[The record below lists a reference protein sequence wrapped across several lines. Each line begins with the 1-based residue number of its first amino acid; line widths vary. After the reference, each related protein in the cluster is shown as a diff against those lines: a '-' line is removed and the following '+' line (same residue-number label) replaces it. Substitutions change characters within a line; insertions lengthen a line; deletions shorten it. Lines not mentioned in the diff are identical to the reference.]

1 MTTVHLEPVNQTAN
15 GIEGLSSTGMKR
27 PYLLFGAFP
36 AAGHTLP
43 LIRIASELV
52 QRGFDIIFL
61 AGEEFKD
68 KLETAGIKHITLPP
82 IFTPEGIK
90 EREKY
95 AVGYPQLAYDLNAF
109 VVNKI
114 PERWEMTKRV
124 LESLRTE
131 DPSREIVLAT
141 EPFFVGAI
149 PMLYG
154 APLPKGFS
162 SRPKVVN
169 ISPLPY
175 CGESIDLPIAIGT
188 GLLPDSTESGRR
200 RNEVIRELLLTGP
213 FADTVTMF
221 GQIIKDTGGSGYET
235 CLPYNTLSSI
245 FDLTIQL
252 CPRSVEFD
260 YADLQPRTMFAGALH
275 PNPLPA
281 DFDYP
286 SWWDDVTK
294 GGKRVV
300 FVAQGT
306 VALNYTH
313 LIMPT
318 IRALA
323 DRDDFLVVATLGRKG
338 LTLPTD
344 FELPANTR
352 VIDYLD
358 YDAILPYA
366 SLFVM
371 NAGYGGF
378 LHGVV
383 HGVPMVLAGES
394 EDKKDVAAR
403 GEYAGVAVNLRTG
416 KPSVE
421 QVRSGVNKLLNDP
434 GFKQRAIT
442 IKREN
447 EQLDVISTVER
458 EILAFVAT

>member
-1 MTTVHLEPVNQTAN
+1 
-15 GIEGLSSTGMKR
+15 
-27 PYLLFGAFP
+27 
-36 AAGHTLP
+36 
-43 LIRIASELV
+43 
-52 QRGFDIIFL
+52 
-61 AGEEFKD
+61 
-68 KLETAGIKHITLPP
+68 
-82 IFTPEGIK
+82 
-90 EREKY
+90 
-95 AVGYPQLAYDLNAF
+95 
-109 VVNKI
+109 
-114 PERWEMTKRV
+114 
-124 LESLRTE
+124 
-131 DPSREIVLAT
+131 
-141 EPFFVGAI
+141 
-149 PMLYG
+149 
-154 APLPKGFS
+154 
-162 SRPKVVN
+162 
-169 ISPLPY
+169 
-175 CGESIDLPIAIGT
+175 
-188 GLLPDSTESGRR
+188 
-200 RNEVIRELLLTGP
+200 
-213 FADTVTMF
+213 
-221 GQIIKDTGGSGYET
+221 
-235 CLPYNTLSSI
+235 
-245 FDLTIQL
+245 
-252 CPRSVEFD
+252 
-260 YADLQPRTMFAGALH
+260 MFAGALH

-344 FELPANTR
+344 FEIPANTR